1 MHPIPRGRCR
11 QMLPNLWLGGLRAL
25 AVATLCVYAL
35 GAVGSLPP
43 AQAIDLS
50 DGELRLTL
58 DTTLSHGLTFR
69 VEERDDLLAGDVN
82 GNDGN
87 LNYDRGLVSN
97 TSKFTTDLDLGYHNF
112 GAFLRLNGFLDF
124 ENEHGERARTPLSDE
139 AKELVGQ
146 DIILLDAYLTG
157 AFDIGNVAIDLRLG
171 SHVLNWGEST
181 FIQNGINAINPF
193 DVSKLRLPGSE
204 LREGLLPVP
213 MVSASVALTDTLTME
228 GFYQLDWEKTQIDPV
243 GSYFSVTDYVGPGA
257 EKAII
262 ALPGL
267 PLGDMGLTPEN
278 NFFTPTLGGLGIPPE
293 CVFPSPG
300 PMPGGCAQGRTF
312 QPDDEFM
319 SNFLTVPRHADRTPD
334 DAGQWGVALRYFAEG
349 LNSTDFGFYY
359 MNYHSRLPVVSGH
372 TGTQADAVAGLSH
385 VLGLAG
391 KVGADTGAG
400 LTALAIGAALL
411 DPVDPGTA
419 SAIVG
424 AAAGTPAGGMV
435 VQNAIGAALMN
446 PATAAPIVQAAAGTS
461 AGGMVVQNAIGTALM
476 NPATASPIIQ
486 ALVDAGALAPTDARD
501 PAAIQAAVGAAP
513 QAAAGVVLMDPNT
526 VRAVIEAAPQAA
538 AGVILMNP
546 ETAGAVISAAPEAAA
561 NALFSANPAVAAEIQ
576 QAAAAAGGQVA
587 GLAVPIG
594 INKYAENAYY
604 FIEYLEDIQL
614 LGVSFSTEV
623 GTTGW
628 ALQGEYSF
636 RPDAPLQLAER
647 KVFAEALAPFND
659 CLAAAAA
666 PGAPPTAGPDC
677 IAAKAAAGDYDSDRP
692 GRGYILRDMSQA
704 QVTATKVFGPVLG
717 SDSGAFVSEVAV
729 LNVHDMPAGKGINTV
744 DANGNPNPAFANATP
759 IESPAGEPDADP
771 NTYTSDADATSWG
784 YRLATRLDYNNA
796 IGAVNLFP
804 YLQFQHD
811 VGGNSPS
818 PSGSFVEGRTAVTL
832 GLRAGYLSRWE
843 ADLNFTT
850 YSGSQNELLDRDFV
864 SATVKYSF

>member
-1 MHPIPRGRCR
+1 MFTIPSGRCR
-11 QMLPNLWLGGLRAL
+11 QLLPNLWLGGLRAL

-35 GAVGSLPP
+35 TVVGTAPP
-43 AQAIDLS
+43 AQAVDFS
-50 DGELRLTL
+50 DGDLRLSL

-69 VEERDDLLAGDVN
+69 VEDQADLLISDVN
-82 GNDGN
+82 GNDGD
-87 LNYDRGLVSN
+87 LNYERGLVSN

-124 ENEHGERARTPLSDE
+124 ENESGERERTPLSDE

-157 AFDIGNVAIDLRLG
+157 AFDIGNVAIDVRLG
-171 SHVLNWGEST
+171 SQVLNWGEST

-228 GFYQLDWEKTQIDPV
+228 GFYQLDWKKTKIDPV
-243 GSYFSVTDYVGPGA
+243 GSYFSVLDYVGPGA
-257 EKAII
+257 EKAVIT
-262 ALPGL
+262 LPGL
-267 PLGDMGLTPEN
+267 ELGDMGLTRQN
-278 NFFTPTLGGLGIPPE
+278 NVITSILGELGITPG

-300 PMPGGCAQGRTF
+300 PMQAGCSQGGMF
-312 QPDDEFM
+312 QPDDEFL
-319 SNFLTVPRHADRTPD
+319 SNFLIVPRGTDHRPD
-334 DAGQWGVALRYFAEG
+334 DAGQWGVALRYFAES

-359 MNYHSRLPVVSGH
+359 LNYHSRLPVVSGH
-372 TGTQADAVAGLSH
+372 TGTSADALAGLGH

-391 KVGADTGAG
+391 TIGTTLG
-400 LTALAIGAALL
+400 TQITQLAIAGALMNP
-411 DPVDPGTA
+411 DTA
-419 SAIVG
+419 GPIVG
-424 AAAGTPAGGMV
+424 AAAGTLAGSMV
-435 VQNAIGAALMN
+435 VQNAIGAALLE
-446 PATAAPIVQAAAGTS
+446 PGRAT
-461 AGGMVVQNAIGTALM
+461 
-476 NPATASPIIQ
+476 PIIQ
-486 ALVDAGALAPTDARD
+486 ALVAAEALALAEANNPT
-501 PAAIQAAVGAAP
+501 AIQAALAGAAGA
-513 QAAAGVVLMDPNT
+513 QAAAGVVLRDPGT
-526 VRAVIEAAPQAA
+526 LRALI
-538 AGVILMNP
+538 G
-546 ETAGAVISAAPEAAA
+546 AAPEAAA
-561 NALFSANPAVAAEIQ
+561 NALFRANPEIAATVQ
-576 QAAAAAGGQVA
+576 QAASEAGGRVVK
-587 GLAVPIG
+587 LAAPIG
-594 INKYAENAYY
+594 IDKFAENAYY

-647 KVFAEALAPFND
+647 KVIANALAPFTE
-659 CLAAAAA
+659 CLAQ
-666 PGAPPTAGPDC
+666 GLAGVAC
-677 IAAKAAAGDYDSDRP
+677 IAEKAAAGLYDSDGP
-692 GRGYILRDMSQA
+692 ARGYILRDMSQA

-717 SDSGAFVSEVAV
+717 SDSAAFVSEVAI
-729 LNVHDMPAGKGINTV
+729 LNVHDMPEGKGISTF
-744 DANGNPNPAFANATP
+744 DADGNPNPAFAGAVP
-759 IESPAGEPDADP
+759 IESPAGEPDNDP
-771 NTYTSDADATSWG
+771 NTYTSDADAASWG

-843 ADLNFTT
+843 ADLNFTM
-850 YSGSQNELLDRDFV
+850 YGGEENELHDRDFI

>member
-1 MHPIPRGRCR
+1 MHAIPRGGCR

-35 GAVGSLPP
+35 GAVGSPPP

-50 DGELRLTL
+50 DGDLRLTL

-69 VEERDDLLAGDVN
+69 IQDRDDLLAGDVN
-82 GNDGN
+82 GNDGD
-87 LNYDRGLVSN
+87 LNYDRGLISN
-97 TSKFTTDLDLGYHNF
+97 TSKFTTDFDLGYGNF

-124 ENEHGERARTPLSDE
+124 ENEHGDRARTPLSDE

-157 AFDIGNVAIDLRLG
+157 AFDVGNVAIDLRLG

-213 MVSASVALTDTLTME
+213 MVSASVALSDTLSME
-228 GFYQLDWEKTQIDPV
+228 GFYQIAWEKTWIDPV

-257 EKAII
+257 ERAVI

-267 PLGDMGLTPEN
+267 DLGDMGLTPQN
-278 NFFTPTLGGLGIPPE
+278 NRFTPILGEIGIPSG

-300 PMPGGCAQGRTF
+300 SMRGGCAQGQMF
-312 QPDDEFM
+312 EPDDDFL
-319 SNFLTVPRHADRTPD
+319 SNFLIVPRHADRTPD
-334 DAGQWGVALRYFAEG
+334 DAGQWGVALRYFAEE

-372 TGTQADAVAGLSH
+372 TGTQADAAAGLGH

-391 KVGADTGAG
+391 KVGADAGAALTG
-400 LTALAIGAALL
+400 LAIGAALI
-411 DPVDPGTA
+411 DPVNPA
-419 SAIVG
+419 PARAIVQ
-424 AAAGTPAGGMV
+424 AAAGTQAGGMV
-435 VQNAIGAALMN
+435 VQNAIGAALMD
-446 PATAAPIVQAAAGTS
+446 PTSDAAQSIVQA
-461 AGGMVVQNAIGTALM
+461 
-476 NPATASPIIQ
+476 
-486 ALVDAGALAPTDARD
+486 LVTAGALDAANARD
-501 PAAIQAAVGAAP
+501 PAAIQAALGGAAGA
-513 QAAAGVVLMDPNT
+513 QAAAG
-526 VRAVIEAAPQAA
+526 AV
-538 AGVILMNP
+538 LMNP
-546 ETAGAVISAAPEAAA
+546 ETVGAVISAAPEEAAA
-561 NALFSANPAVAAEIQ
+561 ALFSANPDVAAEIQ
-576 QAAAAAGGQVA
+576 RAAAQAGGQVA
-587 GLAVPIG
+587 KLAVPIG
-594 INKYAENAYY
+594 IDKYAENAYY

-647 KVFAEALAPFND
+647 KVFANALAPFND
-659 CLAAAAA
+659 CLATAAA

-677 IAAKAAAGDYDSDRP
+677 IAAKAAAGDYDSDGP

-729 LNVHDMPAGKGINTV
+729 LSVHNMPGGKGISTT
-744 DANGNPNPAFANATP
+744 DADGNPNPAFANALP

-771 NTYTSDADATSWG
+771 FTYTSDADATSWG

-843 ADLNFTT
+843 ADLNLTA
-850 YSGSQNELLDRDFV
+850 YGGSQNELHDRDFI

>member
-1 MHPIPRGRCR
+1 MHTIPRGRCR
-11 QMLPNLWLGGLRAL
+11 QMLPNLWLGGFRAL
-25 AVATLCVYAL
+25 AAAILCVYAL
-35 GAVGSLPP
+35 GAAGSPPP

-50 DGELRLTL
+50 DGDLRLTL

-69 VEERDDLLAGDVN
+69 IQDQDDLLISDVN
-82 GNDGN
+82 GNDGD

-97 TSKFTTDLDLGYHNF
+97 TSKFTTDFDLGYGNF

-139 AKELVGQ
+139 AKERVGQ

-157 AFDIGNVAIDLRLG
+157 AFDVGNVAIDLRLG

-213 MVSASVALTDTLTME
+213 MVSASVALSDTLSME
-228 GFYQLDWEKTQIDPV
+228 GFYQLDWEKTWIDPV

-257 EKAII
+257 EKAVV

-267 PLGDMGLTPEN
+267 DLGDMGLTPQN
-278 NFFTPTLGGLGIPPE
+278 NRFTPILGELGIPSE

-300 PMPGGCAQGRTF
+300 PMLGGCAQGRTF
-312 QPDDEFM
+312 QPDDEFL
-319 SNFLTVPRHADRTPD
+319 SNFLIVPRHADRTPD
-334 DAGQWGVALRYFAEG
+334 DAGQWGVALRYFAEE

-372 TGTQADAVAGLSH
+372 TGTREDAVAGLSH

-391 KVGADTGAG
+391 KVGADTGAA
-400 LTALAIGAALL
+400 LTGLAIGAALI
-411 DPVDPGTA
+411 DPVNPA
-419 SAIVG
+419 PARAIVQ
-424 AAAGTPAGGMV
+424 AAAGTQAGGMV

-446 PATAAPIVQAAAGTS
+446 PTSDAAQSIVQA
-461 AGGMVVQNAIGTALM
+461 
-476 NPATASPIIQ
+476 
-486 ALVDAGALAPTDARD
+486 LVTAGALDAANARD
-501 PAAIQAAVGAAP
+501 PAAIQAALGGAAGA
-513 QAAAGVVLMDPNT
+513 QAAAGVVLM
-526 VRAVIEAAPQAA
+526 
-538 AGVILMNP
+538 NP
-546 ETAGAVISAAPEAAA
+546 ETVGAVISAAPDAAA
-561 NALFSANPAVAAEIQ
+561 AALFSANPDVAAEIQ
-576 QAAAAAGGQVA
+576 RAAAEAGGQVA
-587 GLAVPIG
+587 KLAVPIG
-594 INKYAENAYY
+594 IDKYAENAYY

-614 LGVSFSTEV
+614 MGVSFSTEV

-647 KVFAEALAPFND
+647 KVFANALAPFND

-677 IAAKAAAGDYDSDRP
+677 IAAKAAAGDYDSDAP

-729 LNVHDMPAGKGINTV
+729 LSVHNMPGGKGISTT
-744 DANGNPNPAFANATP
+744 DTDGNPNPAFANALP

-771 NTYTSDADATSWG
+771 FTYTSDADATSWG

-843 ADLNFTT
+843 ADLNFTA
-850 YSGSQNELLDRDFV
+850 YGGSQNELHDRDFI

>member
-1 MHPIPRGRCR
+1 MHAIPRGRCR
-11 QMLPNLWLGGLRAL
+11 QMLPNLRLGGLRAL
-25 AVATLCVYAL
+25 AAAILCVYAL
-35 GAVGSLPP
+35 GAVGSPPP

-50 DGELRLTL
+50 DGDLRLTL

-69 VEERDDLLAGDVN
+69 IQDQDDLLISDVN
-82 GNDGN
+82 GNDGD

-139 AKELVGQ
+139 AKERVGQ

-157 AFDIGNVAIDLRLG
+157 AFDLGNVAIDLRLG

-213 MVSASVALTDTLTME
+213 MVSASVALSDTLSME
-228 GFYQLDWEKTQIDPV
+228 GFYQIDWEKTWIDPV

-257 EKAII
+257 EKAVI

-267 PLGDMGLTPEN
+267 DLGDMGLTPQN
-278 NFFTPTLGGLGIPPE
+278 NRFTPILGELGIPSG

-300 PMPGGCAQGRTF
+300 SMRGGCAQGQMF
-312 QPDDEFM
+312 EPDDDFL
-319 SNFLTVPRHADRTPD
+319 SNFLIVPRHADRTPD
-334 DAGQWGVALRYFAEG
+334 DAGQWGVALRYFAEE

-391 KVGADTGAG
+391 KVGTDTGTA
-400 LTALAIGAALL
+400 LTAVAIGAALL
-411 DPVDPGTA
+411 DPFDPATA

-424 AAAGTPAGGMV
+424 DAAGTPAGSMV

-446 PATAAPIVQAAAGTS
+446 PTSDAAQSIVQA
-461 AGGMVVQNAIGTALM
+461 
-476 NPATASPIIQ
+476 
-486 ALVDAGALAPTDARD
+486 LVAAGALAPANARD
-501 PAAIQAAVGAAP
+501 PAAIQAALGGAAGA
-513 QAAAGVVLMDPNT
+513 QAAAGVVLM
-526 VRAVIEAAPQAA
+526 
-538 AGVILMNP
+538 NP
-546 ETAGAVISAAPEAAA
+546 ETVGAVISAAPDAAA
-561 NALFSANPAVAAEIQ
+561 NALFRANPAAAAEIQ
-576 QAAAAAGGQVA
+576 RAAAKAGGEVA
-587 GLAVPIG
+587 KLAVPIG
-594 INKYAENAYY
+594 IDKYAENAYY

-614 LGVSFSTEV
+614 MGVSFSTEV

-666 PGAPPTAGPDC
+666 PGAPPTAGPAC
-677 IAAKAAAGDYDSDRP
+677 IAAKAAAGDYDSDGP

-729 LNVHDMPAGKGINTV
+729 LSVHNMPGGKGISTT
-744 DANGNPNPAFANATP
+744 DADGNPNPAFANALP

-771 NTYTSDADATSWG
+771 FTYTSDADATSWG

-796 IGAVNLFP
+796 VGAVNLFP

-843 ADLNFTT
+843 ADLNFTA
-850 YSGSQNELLDRDFV
+850 YGGSQNELHDRDFI

>member
-1 MHPIPRGRCR
+1 MHAIQRGRCR
-11 QMLPNLWLGGLRAL
+11 QMLPNLWLGDLRAL

-35 GAVGSLPP
+35 GAVTSPPP
-43 AQAIDLS
+43 AQAADFS
-50 DGELRLTL
+50 DGDLQLSL

-69 VEERDDLLAGDVN
+69 IQDQDDLLIGDVN
-82 GNDGN
+82 GNDGD
-87 LNYDRGLVSN
+87 LNYKPGLVSN
-97 TSKFTTDLDLGYHNF
+97 TSKFTTDLDLGYGNF

-124 ENEHGERARTPLSDE
+124 ENEHGERERAPLSDE

-204 LREGLLPVP
+204 LREGLVPVP
-213 MVSASVALTDTLTME
+213 MVSASVLLTDTLSME
-228 GFYQLDWEKTQIDPV
+228 GFYQLDWQRTKIDPA

-257 EKAII
+257 EKAVI

-267 PLGDMGLTPEN
+267 DLGDMGLTPQN
-278 NFFTPTLGGLGIPPE
+278 NRFTPILGELGIPSE

-300 PMPGGCAQGRTF
+300 SMQGGCAQGRMF
-312 QPDDEFM
+312 QPDDEFL
-319 SNFLTVPRHADRTPD
+319 SNFLIVPRHADHRPD

-359 MNYHSRLPVVSGH
+359 INYHSRLPVVSGH
-372 TGTQADAVAGLSH
+372 TGTSADALAGLGH

-391 KVGADTGAG
+391 RVGMNTG
-400 LTALAIGAALL
+400 TALTQLAIVAALL
-411 DPVDPGTA
+411 
-419 SAIVG
+419 
-424 AAAGTPAGGMV
+424 
-435 VQNAIGAALMN
+435 N
-446 PATAAPIVQAAAGTS
+446 PATAGPIVQALIEAGELNLT
-461 AGGMVVQNAIGTALM
+461 
-476 NPATASPIIQ
+476 
-486 ALVDAGALAPTDARD
+486 DAGN
-501 PAAIQAAVGAAP
+501 PAAILAAVGAAP
-513 QAAAGVVLMDPNT
+513 QT
-526 VRAVIEAAPQAA
+526 
-538 AGVILMNP
+538 
-546 ETAGAVISAAPEAAA
+546 AA
-561 NALFSANPAVAAEIQ
+561 NALFSANPAIAADVREAAAEAGQ
-576 QAAAAAGGQVA
+576 QVVRLAA
-587 GLAVPIG
+587 PIG
-594 INKYAENAYY
+594 IDKYAENAYY

-647 KVFAEALAPFND
+647 KVFANALAPFTE
-659 CLAAAAA
+659 CLAA
-666 PGAPPTAGPDC
+666 GAAGPAC
-677 IAAKAAAGDYDSDRP
+677 IAEKAAAGLYDSDGP

-704 QVTATKVFGPVLG
+704 QVTATKVFGPTLG

-729 LNVHDMPAGKGINTV
+729 LNVHGMPEGKGISTT
-744 DANGNPNPAFANATP
+744 DADGNPNPAFANAIP
-759 IESPAGEPDADP
+759 IESPAGEPDDDP
-771 NTYTSDADATSWG
+771 YTYSSDAEATSWG
-784 YRLATRLDYNNA
+784 YRLAMRLDYNNA

-843 ADLNFTT
+843 ANLNLTM
-850 YSGSQNELLDRDFV
+850 YGGKENELHDRDFI

>member
-1 MHPIPRGRCR
+1 MHAIPRGRCR
-11 QMLPNLWLGGLRAL
+11 QMLPNLRLGGLRAL
-25 AVATLCVYAL
+25 AAAILCVYAL
-35 GAVGSLPP
+35 GAVGSPPP

-50 DGELRLTL
+50 DGDLRLTL

-69 VEERDDLLAGDVN
+69 IQDRDDLLAGDVN
-82 GNDGN
+82 GNDGD
-87 LNYDRGLVSN
+87 LNYDRGLISN

-139 AKELVGQ
+139 AKERVGQ

-157 AFDIGNVAIDLRLG
+157 AFDVGNVAIDLRLG

-213 MVSASVALTDTLTME
+213 MVSASVALSDTLSME
-228 GFYQLDWEKTQIDPV
+228 GFYQIAWEKTWIDPV

-257 EKAII
+257 EKAVI

-267 PLGDMGLTPEN
+267 DLGDMGLTPQN
-278 NFFTPTLGGLGIPPE
+278 NFFTPTLGGLGIPSE
-293 CVFPSPG
+293 CVFPSPE
-300 PMPGGCAQGRTF
+300 PMLGGCAF
-312 QPDDEFM
+312 EPDDEFL
-319 SNFLTVPRHADRTPD
+319 SNFLIVPRHADRTPD
-334 DAGQWGVALRYFAEG
+334 DAGQWGVALRYFAEE

-391 KVGADTGAG
+391 KVGEDTGVA
-400 LTALAIGAALL
+400 LTGLAIGAALI
-411 DPVDPGTA
+411 DPVDPA
-419 SAIVG
+419 PARAIVQ
-424 AAAGTPAGGMV
+424 AAAGTQAGGMV
-435 VQNAIGAALMN
+435 VQNAIGAALTD
-446 PATAAPIVQAAAGTS
+446 PTSDAAQSIVQA
-461 AGGMVVQNAIGTALM
+461 
-476 NPATASPIIQ
+476 
-486 ALVDAGALAPTDARD
+486 LVTAGALAPANARD
-501 PAAIQAAVGAAP
+501 PAAIQAALGGAAGA
-513 QAAAGVVLMDPNT
+513 QAAAGVVLM
-526 VRAVIEAAPQAA
+526 
-538 AGVILMNP
+538 NP
-546 ETAGAVISAAPEAAA
+546 ETVGAVISAAPDAAA
-561 NALFSANPAVAAEIQ
+561 AALFSAKPDVAAEIQ
-576 QAAAAAGGQVA
+576 RAAAEAGGQVA
-587 GLAVPIG
+587 KLAVPIG
-594 INKYAENAYY
+594 IDKYAENAYY

-614 LGVSFSTEV
+614 MGVSFSTEV

-647 KVFAEALAPFND
+647 KVFANALAPFND

-666 PGAPPTAGPDC
+666 PGASPTAGPDC
-677 IAAKAAAGDYDSDRP
+677 IAAKAAAGDYDSDGP

-729 LNVHDMPAGKGINTV
+729 LSVHNMPGGKGVPTT
-744 DANGNPNPAFANATP
+744 DANGNPNPAFANAIP

-771 NTYTSDADATSWG
+771 FTYTSDADATSWG

-796 IGAVNLFP
+796 VGAVNLFP

-843 ADLNFTT
+843 ADLNFTA
-850 YSGSQNELLDRDFV
+850 YGGSQNELHDRDFI